1 MENVIKKSGTKETKK
16 MSKGVVTKG
25 LCGLLLA
32 MPLCGFADNKNSDL
46 IAGYTSQQLA
56 DALPAVVD
64 GLKRRGV
71 EVDAKEH
78 SVQAEYVDTAT
89 KRKALVTIYMSPS
102 ISEQVVTNESK
113 LEAAVASSEKEM
125 LRQRIRPEKQ
135 DLVVDGAPKFRCLR
149 TILND
154 QVVHSLCFAM
164 INDRVVEIQPVSL
177 VDNKAFEPAQQRQA
191 SVVLAIGKSLL
202 APAK

>member
-1 MENVIKKSGTKETKK
+1 MENMMKKSGMKETKK

-32 MPLCGFADNKNSDL
+32 MPLCGLADNKNPDL

-56 DALPAVVD
+56 NALPEVVD

-89 KRKALVTIYMSPS
+89 KRKTLVTIYIPPS
-102 ISEQVVTNESK
+102 ISGQEATSETE
-113 LEAAVASSEKEM
+113 LDAAVASSEKEM
-125 LRQRIRPEKQ
+125 LRQRIRPEKK
-135 DLVVDGAPKFRCLR
+135 DLVADGTPKFRCLL

-154 QVVHSLCFAM
+154 QVVHSLCSAVVKG
-164 INDRVVEIQPVSL
+164 RVVEIQPVTL

-191 SVVLAIGKSLL
+191 AVVLSIGKSLL
-202 APAK
+202 AAK

>member
-1 MENVIKKSGTKETKK
+1 
-16 MSKGVVTKG
+16 MSKSVVTKG